1 MAEAE
6 QEYRIIVED
15 NSRNPTALFDL
26 ASFLADADKKD
37 EARKTLADLEKLN
50 PPKDMQEAI
59 GKLKAKLGAGQ

>member
-15 NSRNPTALFDL
+15 NPRNPAALFDL

-59 GKLKAKLGAGQ
+59 GKLKAKLGAE